1 MAPRR
6 RSGRGPRS
14 GDHGAHWISY
24 SDMMAS
30 LLLVFVLAVVYS
42 VYQYYSMLEIKTKQ
56 LNEQQ
61 EELDRATITLVQ
73 REEELEAANVTLM
86 GKQEELAAIQI
97 QLDQQEN
104 ELHAAQSALKTK
116 EEEQALLQLQLA
128 TQADALAAMQTV
140 LDAQKAE
147 MLSYQ
152 HQIDDMV
159 GVRTRIIKELSQA
172 LAKASLG
179 AKVDSMTGDIMLEST
194 VFFDS
199 NSSNIKDEGKELLSR
214 FLPVYLGVLLQDEY
228 ADYMGE
234 IVIEGHTDTAG
245 SYLVNLRLSQN
256 RALSV
261 AEYCLQMPSLNS
273 KQVAK
278 LQALLTAKGRSF
290 SDPIYFAD
298 GTVDM
303 DASRRVEF
311 KFRLKDSEMVDEMNR
326 ILTQMEAQDTP

>member
-1 MAPRR
+1 MLKRGR
-6 RSGRGPRS
+6 KGRGPRS
-14 GDHGAHWISY
+14 GDNGAHWISY

-42 VYQYYSMLEIKTKQ
+42 VYQYYSMLEIKTQQ

-61 EELDRATITLVQ
+61 AELDRATITLVQ

-104 ELHAAQSALKTK
+104 DLHAAQDALKTK
-116 EEEQALLQLQLA
+116 EEEQARLQLQLA
-128 TQADALAAMQTV
+128 AMQSV
-140 LDAQKAE
+140 LEAQRAE

-152 HQIDDMV
+152 HRIDDMI
-159 GVRTRIIKELSQA
+159 GVRSKIIQELSQA
-172 LAKASLG
+172 LSAANVGAS
-179 AKVDSMTGDIMLEST
+179 VDAATGDIILEGK

-199 NSSNIKDEGKELLSR
+199 SKDTIRTEGQELLSR
-214 FLPVYLGVLLQDEY
+214 FVPVYLGVLMRPEY
-228 ADYMGE
+228 VDYVGE

-245 SYLVNLRLSQN
+245 SYLTNLRLSQN

-261 AEYCLQMPSLNS
+261 AEYCLQLPSLS
-273 KQVAK
+273 SRQVSR
-278 LQALLTAKGRSF
+278 LQELLTAKGRSF
-290 SDPIYFAD
+290 SDPIYKAD
-298 GTVDM
+298 GSVDM

-311 KFRLKDSEMVDEMNR
+311 KFRLKDSDMIQEMDR
-326 ILTQMEAQDTP
+326 ILTQMEAQNSL